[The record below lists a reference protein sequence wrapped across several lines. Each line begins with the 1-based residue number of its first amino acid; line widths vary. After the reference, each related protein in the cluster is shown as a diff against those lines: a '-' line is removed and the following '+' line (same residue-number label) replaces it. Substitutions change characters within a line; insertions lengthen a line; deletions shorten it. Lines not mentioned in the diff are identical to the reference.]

1 MRVCFIVDFLVVVIS
16 LSHLVRLSVCER
28 TNITVGYLTVDK
40 TDKYI
45 RNRQGR
51 IISGAITY
59 ALQQVNANPHIL
71 PNHTLHLIW
80 GDTRGDTLTAV
91 KLLTDQWKQGV
102 VAFFGLEDSCS
113 VEARVAAAWNL
124 PLISYVSNYHYSKK
138 VVKLF
143 EFLGTPSKKYIY
155 LFISF
160 INVWWGHWYIRN
172 KYKRVSIK
180 PRQQTKSS
188 YLILDFKDL
197 SFLRLKKI

>member
-143 EFLGTPSKKYIY
+143 EFLGIPSKKCVAKYI
-155 LFISF
+155 
-160 INVWWGHWYIRN
+160 
-172 KYKRVSIK
+172 
-180 PRQQTKSS
+180 
-188 YLILDFKDL
+188 
-197 SFLRLKKI
+197 